1 MDAGENGARVYNIAD
16 IARADRIEDLGAA
29 LAELAAHAG
38 AYAVLLEERRG
49 SGGRLYIEAEV
60 IEALDERQSLFL
72 VFVGKGDYYRTVF
85 FHLDSGRLKSLVERT
100 VQALVVAYRFAG
112 RFHLGREICVHAG
125 QLLERERRGFDIPAL
140 SVGQAHIGYALVAQA
155 LAEHDLCRDADK
167 VAVGGL

>member
-1 MDAGENGARVYNIAD
+1 MDAGENGARVDNIAD
-16 IARADRIEDLGAA
+16 VARSYGVEDFRAA

-38 AYAVLLEERRG
+38 AYAVLFEERRG
-49 SGGRLYIEAEV
+49 SSGRLDIEAEV
-60 IEALDERQSLFL
+60 IKALDERQSLFL

-85 FHLDSGRLKSLVERT
+85 FHLDSGRLKSLVECT

-112 RFHLGREICVHAG
+112 RFHLGREICIHAG

-140 SVGQAHIGYALVAQA
+140 SVGQAHIGYALVVQA
-155 LAEHDLCRDADK
+155 LTEHNLCRDADK